1 MKLFSNI
8 KKNKTILVLL
18 TATTFFSSCSD
29 YLDVDKDTDDPT
41 VAELNYLL
49 TNIET
54 SVAALGDFNNNT
66 GSIISTY
73 THQFTSREE
82 EDQYGLQ
89 VGNINVN
96 NDWDAIYLALN
107 DIETLID
114 QGTESGNLVYVGIG
128 QMHKA
133 YIMSY
138 AVDLWGD
145 VPFSEAT
152 QLRDGLINP
161 KFDNQ
166 KEIYQAVFALIDA
179 AKTNLATNAG
189 LKKPGADDIFYGGS
203 ISKWIKFAN
212 TFKLKLYNQTR
223 LTADFDQAG
232 FNALVA
238 ENNFFTSNAD
248 DFQFSRFDLISPT
261 NERNRLFIESYES
274 TQFSSYQ
281 SPWMYEILKGVN
293 PNIHT
298 GNPDPRIPYY
308 YYKQLKPNQFPPDQG
323 DKVTGDPKADYWDKS
338 TGFFTIRFGSTGPD
352 RDKSAE
358 NSYTYPGIFTSG
370 GRYDDGQGGSVST
383 LAAKSGTG
391 IAPHRILTYDEFLY
405 IQAELIQVGKL
416 AGSPSAKLREA
427 ILASFIKVDQ
437 VVKGNKSTQTI
448 PSLTT
453 TTGTPAVTTGI
464 PLVTTFIDKV
474 IAEYTAASATKQLEI
489 IMTQKWVATFGDPM
503 DQYTDYRRTGFPILA
518 DPLTTGKEYQLNN
531 GDAFPLNDS
540 QTIQNNPFQ
549 LSLYWPQP
557 ELNSNSKAPAQKNPT
572 TYKIF
577 WDN

>member
-1 MKLFSNI
+1 MKLFNKI

-18 TATTFFSSCSD
+18 TATTIFSSCSD

-54 SVAALGDFNNNT
+54 SVAAIGDFNNNT
-66 GSIISTY
+66 ASLIATY
-73 THQFTSREE
+73 THQSTSREE

-96 NDWDAIYLALN
+96 NDWDAIYLVLN
-107 DIETLID
+107 DIETLIK
-114 QGTESGNLVYVGIG
+114 QGTESGNLVYVGIA
-128 QMHKA
+128 QMQKA

-145 VPFSEAT
+145 VPFSEAS
-152 QLRDGLINP
+152 QLTTGVIAP

-166 KEIYQAVFALIDA
+166 KEIYTAVFALIET
-179 AKTNLATNAG
+179 AKTNLASNAG
-189 LKKPGADDIFYGGS
+189 LKKPTVDDIFYGGS
-203 ISKWIKFAN
+203 TSKWIKFAN

-223 LTADFDQAG
+223 LAADFDQAG
-232 FNALVA
+232 FDALIA
-238 ENNFFTSNAD
+238 QNNFFTSNAD
-248 DFQFSRFDLISPT
+248 DFQFARFDVISPT

-281 SPWMYEILKGVN
+281 SPWMYEILKGMN

-308 YYKQLKPNQFPPDQG
+308 FYNQLKPGVFPTDQG
-323 DKVTGDPKADYWDKS
+323 NTTTGNPNADYWDKS
-338 TGFFTIRFGSTGPD
+338 TGFFSIRFGSTGPD

-358 NSYTYPGIFTSG
+358 NNYTYPGIFTSG
-370 GRYDDGQGGSVST
+370 GRYDDGQGGSVAT
-383 LAAKSGTG
+383 LATKSGTG

-416 AGSPSAKLREA
+416 PGSASAALRDA
-427 ILASFIKVDQ
+427 ITASFAKVDK
-437 VVKGNKSTQTI
+437 VVANNKSPQTI
-448 PSLTT
+448 PVL
-453 TTGTPAVTTGI
+453 TGTTKA
-464 PLVTTFIDKV
+464 TTFINKV
-474 IAEYTAASATKQLEI
+474 ITEFTAAAAAKQLEI
-489 IMTQKWVATFGDPM
+489 IMTQKWVGTIGDPM

-518 DPLTTGKEYQLNN
+518 NPLTTGKEYQLNN
-531 GDAFPLNDS
+531 GDAFPLIDS
-540 QTIQNNPFQ
+540 QTVQNNPFQ
-549 LSLYWPQP
+549 LSLYWPQS
-557 ELNSNSKAPAQKNPT
+557 ELNSNSNAPAQKSPS